1 MVHFPPVFFSSPG
14 YNTHVG
20 GCGGSTKLIPQIKI
34 NLIILNFTST
44 RAFNSY
50 NIKRAIHGRIH
61 YKFTHSVVEN
71 TVSMTSNGNQGPVPW
86 IKRLSIV
93 RLTSPVACKKRGANQ
108 RNTIIMELEGFGS
121 RKRTIY
127 CAKRT
132 WVSTECLVECLLGI
146 FCCGKLKVFLVHRRP
161 TGSVP
166 WTAVGF
172 IFLELLK

>member
-1 MVHFPPVFFSSPG
+1 M
-14 YNTHVG
+14 
-20 GCGGSTKLIPQIKI
+20 KLIPQIKI

-86 IKRLSIV
+86 IKRLRIV
-93 RLTSPVACKKRGANQ
+93 HMTSLVVCKKIDSDQ
-108 RNTIIMELEGFGS
+108 RYTIIMELEGFGS

-132 WVSTECLVECLLGI
+132 
-146 FCCGKLKVFLVHRRP
+146 
-161 TGSVP
+161 
-166 WTAVGF
+166 
-172 IFLELLK
+172 